1 MKVNL
6 KVYCKEK
13 SQNRKKYEASPD
25 FTQND
30 SHDTLSL
37 SNLRLLLGD
46 ELDFLEEK
54 LENFSQLIT
63 YFPWLE
69 PILPMQLQR
78 QIAL

>member
-30 SHDTLSL
+30 SHDTLS
-37 SNLRLLLGD
+37 LLLGD